1 MREHTVEIGDSLGH
15 AFKMLI
21 WTPSAWT
28 KVKFWNSDQRFYDG
42 DWRAIEKGYIRF
54 NSGDAVRIYNGDGE
68 TGADLY
74 LYLADD
80 KDKSQAGIVLRKYD
94 DWTGTND
101 EGAGELLLHAKPFW
115 GLLLIPGPL
124 TWSLVD

>member
-1 MREHTVEIGDSLGH
+1 MRQHTVEIGDSQGH

-28 KVKFWNSDQRFYDG
+28 KVKFWNSSDRYYDG

-54 NSGDAVRIYNGDGE
+54 NSGDAIRRYNGDGE

-74 LYLADD
+74 LYVPDE
-80 KDKSQAGIVLRKYD
+80 KDKGNAGIILSKYD
-94 DWTGTND
+94 DWSGTND
-101 EGAGELLLHAKPFW
+101 EGAGELFVRAKPPW
-115 GLLLIPGPL
+115 GLILTPGPL